1 MKADIA
7 FGQYY
12 EGNSFLHR
20 LDPRWKILFSIFYI
34 VVIFLAKNIFAF
46 ALLVLSAILLIAVS
60 RIPLR
65 MILRGLKPLIF
76 IIAFTAVINIF
87 WLKGNTVLVDWWII
101 HIYLEGIINALLIVV
116 RVVIL
121 VAGTSVLLTYTTTPL
136 ALTDGLERLLS
147 PLAKIRLPVH
157 EFSMMMTIALRFIP
171 TLVEEIEK
179 IMNAQKARGAD
190 FSTGSLARRA
200 KALIPILIPLFI
212 SAFRRAEEL
221 ATAMECRCYTGGN
234 GRTRMNI
241 LHSTW
246 RDPAMCL
253 ALCALCAGVVLLN
266 YFAPGYTLA
275 M

>member
-1 MKADIA
+1 MRADIA

-34 VVIFLAKNIFAF
+34 VVIFLAKNVFAF
-46 ALLVLSAILLIAVS
+46 ALLVLSAILLILVS

-76 IIAFTAVINIF
+76 IIAFTAIINIF
-87 WLKGNTVLVDWWII
+87 WLKGKTVLVDWWII

-147 PLAKIRLPVH
+147 PLARIRLPVH

-171 TLVEEIEK
+171 TLVEETDK

-190 FSTGSLARRA
+190 FSTGSLTRRA

-221 ATAMECRCYTGGN
+221 ATAMECRCYTGGK

-241 LHSTW
+241 LHSSW
-246 RDPAMCL
+246 RDLAMCL
-253 ALCALCAGVVLLN
+253 TLCALCAGVVLLN
-266 YFAPGYTLA
+266 HFAPGYTLA

>member
-12 EGNSFLHR
+12 EGSSFLHR

-34 VVIFLAKNIFAF
+34 VVIFLAKNVFAF

-87 WLKGNTVLVDWWII
+87 WLKGKTVLVDWWII
-101 HIYLEGIINALLIVV
+101 HIYLEGVINALLIVV

-171 TLVEEIEK
+171 TLVEETEK

-221 ATAMECRCYTGGN
+221 ATAMECRCYTGGK

-253 ALCALCAGVVLLN
+253 ALCALCAGIVLLN
-266 YFAPGYTLA
+266 HFAPGYTLA

>member
-190 FSTGSLARRA
+190 FSTGSLAQIGRA
-200 KALIPILIPLFI
+200 
-212 SAFRRAEEL
+212 
-221 ATAMECRCYTGGN
+221 
-234 GRTRMNI
+234 
-241 LHSTW
+241 H
-246 RDPAMCL
+246 
-253 ALCALCAGVVLLN
+253 V
-266 YFAPGYTLA
+266 
-275 M
+275 

>member
-1 MKADIA
+1 M
-7 FGQYY
+7 
-12 EGNSFLHR
+12 
-20 LDPRWKILFSIFYI
+20 
-34 VVIFLAKNIFAF
+34 
-46 ALLVLSAILLIAVS
+46 LSAILLIAVS

-171 TLVEEIEK
+171 TLVEETEK

-221 ATAMECRCYTGGN
+221 ATAMECRCYTGGK

>member
-1 MKADIA
+1 MRADIA

-34 VVIFLAKNIFAF
+34 VVIFLAKNVFAF
-46 ALLVLSAILLIAVS
+46 AVLVLSAILLILVS

-76 IIAFTAVINIF
+76 IIAFTAIINIF
-87 WLKGNTVLVDWWII
+87 WLKGKTVLVDWWII

-147 PLAKIRLPVH
+147 PLARIRLPVH

-171 TLVEEIEK
+171 TLVEETDK

-190 FSTGSLARRA
+190 FSTGSLTRRA

-221 ATAMECRCYTGGN
+221 ATAMECRCYTGGK

-241 LHSTW
+241 LHSSW
-246 RDPAMCL
+246 RDLAMCL
-253 ALCALCAGVVLLN
+253 TLCALCAGVVLLN
-266 YFAPGYTLA
+266 HFAPGYTLA

>member
-121 VAGTSVLLTYTTTPL
+121 VAGTSVLLTYTT
-136 ALTDGLERLLS
+136 
-147 PLAKIRLPVH
+147 KI
-157 EFSMMMTIALRFIP
+157 
-171 TLVEEIEK
+171 
-179 IMNAQKARGAD
+179 G
-190 FSTGSLARRA
+190 RA
-200 KALIPILIPLFI
+200 
-212 SAFRRAEEL
+212 
-221 ATAMECRCYTGGN
+221 
-234 GRTRMNI
+234 
-241 LHSTW
+241 H
-246 RDPAMCL
+246 
-253 ALCALCAGVVLLN
+253 V
-266 YFAPGYTLA
+266 
-275 M
+275 

>member
-34 VVIFLAKNIFAF
+34 VVIFLAKNVFAF

-87 WLKGNTVLVDWWII
+87 WLKGKTVLVDWWII

-171 TLVEEIEK
+171 TLVEETEK

-221 ATAMECRCYTGGN
+221 ATAMECRCYTGGK

-253 ALCALCAGVVLLN
+253 ALCALCAGIVLLN
-266 YFAPGYTLA
+266 HFAPGYTLA